1 MEATSNEISNV
12 LGTLNKDLE
21 AARKSRMMSLVIGAV
36 STVIVFVVM
45 MTFVGTLKQE
55 ITPSNLA
62 DVAAYSTRNMI
73 KEARPVVE
81 DTFKK
86 NVPLFLRE
94 LRMYLVNDLVPSLR
108 KEIQAEMTK
117 MVDETFATSSVAF
130 TAAAKEVVGLVQPMA
145 KETMPQPDLV
155 ASLIVREFEKE
166 KKKRY
171 ADRPEETLGQQFA
184 ESKRMLTALN
194 DKLTLLTSKKRHS
207 RQEQMELK
215 FLRAWASLL
224 TRGEGA
230 P

>member
-1 MEATSNEISNV
+1 MHT
-12 LGTLNKDLE
+12 
-21 AARKSRMMSLVIGAV
+21 
-36 STVIVFVVM
+36 
-45 MTFVGTLKQE
+45 Q
-55 ITPSNLA
+55 
-62 DVAAYSTRNMI
+62 
-73 KEARPVVE
+73 
-81 DTFKK
+81 
-86 NVPLFLRE
+86 
-94 LRMYLVNDLVPSLR
+94 
-108 KEIQAEMTK
+108 
-117 MVDETFATSSVAF
+117 
-130 TAAAKEVVGLVQPMA
+130 EVVGLVQPMA

-184 ESKRMLTALN
+184 ESKRMLNALN